1 MKQDPLKIMKFGKW
15 KYKGWSLNHKQNSG
29 LLIIA
34 LIDSLYVSQMMMI
47 GLVISDTLK
56 ISL

>member
-29 LLIIA
+29 LLTIA
-34 LIDSLYVSQMMMI
+34 LIDNFYVLLMMMNGSYEI
-47 GLVISDTLK
+47 
-56 ISL
+56 